1 MSEKHL
7 RQLGFTYSAC
17 GSFTKNKERTKKK
30 KKETVDSRCIY
41 RNKID
46 ENCFQHDMDFRGFKD
61 LSRRTASDKVSRDK
75 AFNIAKNSKYQG
87 NHCGLAS
94 MVYKFFDKNPSGGN
108 FKSEIV

>member
-1 MSEKHL
+1 MLGGHL
-7 RQLGFTYSAC
+7 L
-17 GSFTKNKERTKKK
+17 KKKKEQKK